1 MIVIFGDIQD
11 IQSNDAFQ
19 SNAVFPDFLFI
30 NLDPAGGGADL
41 KNSFLF
47 IIRFDLIRNTDN
59 ILCFS
64 RSCSKV
70 TGFFDSVNS
79 QAVE

>member
-47 IIRFDLIRNTDN
+47 IIRFYLIRNTDN
-59 ILCFS
+59 ILCFKQELFKGN
-64 RSCSKV
+64 R
-70 TGFFDSVNS
+70 FFL
-79 QAVE
+79 